1 MAKKFHFRLEQV
13 LNLRKDDA
21 DDARIQLSQAEQTR
35 RNKEREKEERQ
46 QYYHEL
52 VAQTQQ
58 GRTSASAVE
67 SLWHH
72 IRAVQTEIVALEK
85 QCQQLEEIE
94 TVKRHN
100 LAEAV
105 KKQRVLEKLKDKK
118 KTLHE
123 QELNLE
129 EQKVMDDIA
138 QRSRYSLLR

>member
-13 LNLRKDDA
+13 LHLRKSDA
-21 DDARIQLSQAEQTR
+21 DDARIQLSEAEQAR
-35 RNKEREKEERQ
+35 KKKEEEKEERQ
-46 QYYHEL
+46 QYYCDL
-52 VAQTQQ
+52 LAQTQQ

-72 IRAVQTEIVALEK
+72 VRAVQAEIAALEK
-85 QCQQLEEIE
+85 QCVQLEEIE
-94 TVKRHN
+94 NVKR
-100 LAEAV
+100 LVFAEAV

-118 KTLHE
+118 KTLYQ
-123 QELNLE
+123 QELNQE